1 MMDVK
6 SELKLVRL
14 SLIVSIIAGVSF
26 LGVLFL
32 DTPNDSKND
41 ILGTETAFS
50 GFGEITLFSSQ
61 KTGMFEKNFYEDA
74 NLGFVIFKP
83 NNNWEIHSALDEF
96 ESEELESLKTI
107 GFVDGIFI
115 EQNHNKQ
122 FLLTIFD
129 IQKEDFSL
137 HEYIDDQISLMES
150 QNYDIPFEQVSPD
163 NDWAIFAVDDSASQ
177 TYGEQ
182 FLILKEN
189 RLYMLQYTGDHPE
202 TLSIKQKEDIN
213 FIMDSFEVI

>member
-14 SLIVSIIAGVSF
+14 SLIVSIIAGISF

-32 DTPNDSKND
+32 DTPNDTKND

-50 GFGEITLFSSQ
+50 GFGEISLFNPQ
-61 KTGMFEKNFYEDA
+61 NAGLFANNFYEDT

-83 NNNWEIHSALDEF
+83 NSNWEIHSAVDEF

-163 NDWAIFAVDDSASQ
+163 NDWAIFAVNDSVSQ

-202 TLSIKQKEDIN
+202 TLSIKQKENIN